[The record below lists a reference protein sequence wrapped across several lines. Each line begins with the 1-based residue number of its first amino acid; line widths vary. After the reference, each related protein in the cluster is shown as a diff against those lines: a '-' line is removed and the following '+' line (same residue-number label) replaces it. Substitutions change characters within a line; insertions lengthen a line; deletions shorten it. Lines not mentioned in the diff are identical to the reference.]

1 MLKYIAL
8 NRNLIEDMNM
18 LIYNFKVKILMEK
31 KFLR

>member
-18 LIYNFKVKILMEK
+18 LIYNFKVKNIDGEEIP
-31 KFLR
+31 